1 MKPVVE
7 GGKRPDMLRSE
18 ESVEINR
25 PVEEVFSYVSTV
37 ESQPEWATPPM
48 EVRKDT
54 PGPPKEG
61 DTFTS
66 VTKFLGRRFETP
78 YRITS
83 IESNRQFSYRATGG
97 PLPDQRWTFA
107 FEEVSGGT
115 RYTMVLEGA
124 PGGFFRLA
132 EPLIERALRRQ
143 FRADLGTIKDM
154 LETRG

>member
-25 PVEEVFSYVSTV
+25 PVEEVFSYVTTV
-37 ESQPEWATPPM
+37 ENQPEWATPPQ

-61 DTFTS
+61 DTFTY
-66 VTKFLGRRFETP
+66 VAKFLGRRFETP
-78 YRITS
+78 FQITS
-83 IESNRQFSYRATGG
+83 IEPNRQFSYHATGG

-107 FEEVSGGT
+107 CEEVSGGT
-115 RYTMVLEGA
+115 RLTAVVEGE

-132 EPLIERALRRQ
+132 EPLIQRAVNRQ
-143 FRADLGTIKDM
+143 FRADLGTLKDM
-154 LETRG
+154 LESRG

>member
-37 ESQPEWATPPM
+37 ESQPEWATPPI

-54 PGPPKEG
+54 PEPPKEG

-66 VTKFLGRRFETP
+66 VSKFLGRRFETP
-78 YRITS
+78 YQITS
-83 IESNRQFSYRATGG
+83 IEPNRQFSYHATGG

-107 FEEVSGGT
+107 CEEVSGGT
-115 RYTMVLEGA
+115 RCTMVVEGE

-143 FRADLGTIKDM
+143 FRADLGTLKDM

>member
-1 MKPVVE
+1 
-7 GGKRPDMLRSE
+7 MLRSE

-25 PVEEVFSYVSTV
+25 PVEEVFSYVTNV

-66 VTKFLGRRFETP
+66 VSKFLGRRFETP

-83 IESNRQFSYRATGG
+83 IEPNRQFSYHATGG
-97 PLPDQRWTFA
+97 PLPDQRWSHT

-115 RYTMVLEGA
+115 RYTQVVEGE

-132 EPLIERALRRQ
+132 EPLMERVIKRQ
-143 FRADLGTIKDM
+143 FRADLETLKDT
-154 LETRG
+154 LEAKG

>member
-1 MKPVVE
+1 ME
-7 GGKRPDMLRSE
+7 GGQQRDMRVE

-37 ESQPEWATPPM
+37 ESQPEWATPPI

-83 IESNRQFSYRATGG
+83 IEPNRQFSYRATGG
-97 PLPDQRWTFA
+97 PVPDQRWTFA
-107 FEEVSGGT
+107 CEEVSRGT
-115 RYTMVLEGA
+115 RYTMVLEGE

-132 EPLIERALRRQ
+132 EPLIQRAAGRQ
-143 FRADLGTIKDM
+143 FRADQETLKDM
-154 LETRG
+154 LEARG